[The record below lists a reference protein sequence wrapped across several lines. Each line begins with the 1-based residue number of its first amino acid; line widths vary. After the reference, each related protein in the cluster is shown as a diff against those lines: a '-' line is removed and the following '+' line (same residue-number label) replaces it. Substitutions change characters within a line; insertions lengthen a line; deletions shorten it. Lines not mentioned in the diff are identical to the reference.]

1 MCLFLYV
8 VWIILR
14 DAAMASITERAQRME
29 KDLRETTAKH
39 DRTAAE
45 LQVKWANVCA
55 DVQQSNYFHHKNIAL
70 PWPTMFDRF

>member
-1 MCLFLYV
+1 MQNHRQFILIFFCPLFCLNYH
-8 VWIILR
+8 R

-45 LQVKWANVCA
+45 LQVK
-55 DVQQSNYFHHKNIAL
+55 
-70 PWPTMFDRF
+70 

>member
-1 MCLFLYV
+1 MQNHCQFILIFPIIF
-8 VWIILR
+8 VWIDHR

-45 LQVKWANVCA
+45 LQVRWR
-55 DVQQSNYFHHKNIAL
+55 Y
-70 PWPTMFDRF
+70 PPTGVLLI